1 MIIIIKRIIWHYG
14 ITWKEDRVFPAVVFV
29 VLFANELEFVQDVQ
43 LLSGGQLFVTHHTG
57 ETVQVKHFAL
67 GSADKITG

>member
-1 MIIIIKRIIWHYG
+1 MKAWLVMMN
-14 ITWKEDRVFPAVVFV
+14 TWKQDGVLPVVV
-29 VLFANELEFVQDVQ
+29 LIVLFADELELVQDVQ
-43 LLSGGQLFVTHHTG
+43 LLSRGQLLVAHHTG